1 MNILIIG
8 SGAREHALA
17 NSFAR
22 SPRVHKLVVSPGN
35 PGIAR
40 HHHVKSLISK
50 QEIHRFCVENKIDFV
65 VIGGEQPVADGL
77 TDHLREQGIR
87 CIGPSRSA
95 GRIETSKTFAKE
107 IMRLGNVPTARFCQ
121 VTDLESALSAG
132 ATYGYPLVL
141 KADGLAAGKGVL
153 IVKDEQEANQVIEN
167 FFRSNHTQGVIAEEY
182 LQGWELSLFAICDG
196 TNFQTT
202 IFSQDHKQLYDH
214 DLGPNTGGM
223 GAIAPVLEGELY
235 RTRIE
240 AKIISP
246 VIRTMRE
253 QGCPFSGFLYCGL
266 MITPDGPK
274 VVEFN
279 CRWGDPEAEAVL
291 PLLET
296 DLTDICLAIADET
309 VDSLELSWKK
319 RYAAAVVLASRGY
332 PAKPETGFPISMED
346 QIGSEVYWAGVALRD
361 GTLVTNGGRVLAVTG
376 IGDDPLQ
383 ARDIAY
389 RDLMKIK
396 FDGMTYRRDIGLR
409 SNSFTNTEH

>member
-1 MNILIIG
+1 
-8 SGAREHALA
+8 
-17 NSFAR
+17 
-22 SPRVHKLVVSPGN
+22 
-35 PGIAR
+35 
-40 HHHVKSLISK
+40 LISK

-223 GAIAPVLEGELY
+223 GAIAPVPEGEIY
-235 RTRIE
+235 RAGIE

-309 VDSLELSWKK
+309 VDSLELSWKE